1 LTTGQLCNSLSAMKA
16 TLLLFTLLLAISS
29 TRLAS
34 AQCSGVANSATG
46 AVTWIAQWC
55 DEFSGAANSA
65 IDSTKWTFD
74 TGSSGFGN
82 NELEFYCDPSS
93 NTAPCDSSNPN
104 AKIDGSG
111 HLAIQVLGPPNS
123 NCMPVGT
130 CTSARLKTAGKQN
143 FNSGRIEAS
152 LQIPSQTG
160 LWPAF
165 WNLGSQ
171 SGVSWPTVGESDI
184 MENWPKTSN
193 IAGPGATGNC
203 STIHTKITA
212 GNGKGHCFT
221 LPGGQQIDTA
231 FHTYGQIWS
240 ANMVQ
245 YYIDDPTQPYFVV
258 TASDLPAGDTWPFSS
273 SANPFFLIMNVAVGG
288 TLGAPTDSATS
299 SPPPMLV
306 DYVRQYV
313 PSSVV
318 PQLSQPPALSVSAGA
333 TSGNTASI
341 TVTQTQGTGRTA
353 FSCATTAPK
362 ASCLVITTDPI
373 NQYTADFSGSSSATA
388 TITVATTANAAAA
401 GIASSWVGIAGA
413 IVLVI
418 VLPPVR
424 RNGKQLRVVLLGA
437 LVLAVSAW
445 PACDGS
451 SGGGGGGGSNGTTPG
466 SYTITVNAYS
476 VSSSDAAAPSASM
489 NFNLIVN

>member
-1 LTTGQLCNSLSAMKA
+1 MKP
-16 TLLLFTLLLAISS
+16 TLLLFTLLFAIST
-29 TRLAS
+29 TRLVS
-34 AQCSGVANSATG
+34 AQCSGVANSTTG
-46 AVTWIAQWC
+46 AVTWTAQWC

-65 IDSTKWTFD
+65 IDAAKWTFD

-93 NTAPCDSSNPN
+93 NTAPCDSGNPN

-152 LQIPSQTG
+152 LQIPSRTG

-212 GNGKGHCFT
+212 GSGKGHCFT

-240 ANMVQ
+240 ANMTQ

-299 SPPPMLV
+299 TPPPMLV
-306 DYVRQYV
+306 DYVRKYV
-313 PSSVV
+313 PSVVV
-318 PQLSQPPALSVSAGA
+318 PQLSQPAALAVSAGA
-333 TSGNTASI
+333 TSGNTASV

-362 ASCLVITTDPI
+362 ASCLVTTTDPV
-373 NQYTADFSGSSSATA
+373 NQYTADFNGFSTVTA
-388 TITVATTANAAAA
+388 TITVATTANAAEAGISSSWM
-401 GIASSWVGIAGA
+401 GIASA

-418 VLPPVR
+418 VLLPVR
-424 RNGKQLRVVLLGA
+424 RTGKQLRLVLLGA

-445 PACDGS
+445 PACGGS
-451 SGGGGGGGSNGTTPG
+451 SGGGGGGGGGSTGTTPG
-466 SYTITVNAYS
+466 SYTVTVNAYS
-476 VSSSDAAAPSASM
+476 VSSSDAASPSATT
-489 NFNLIVN
+489 NFSLTVN